1 MVQRHTSHLAPCPGM
16 QQRSIQL
23 QYFGTWRDDRT
34 EQATEDSIARKQ
46 EKQDSSTSSLPLHN
60 DKPSVAK

>member
-1 MVQRHTSHLAPCPGM
+1 M